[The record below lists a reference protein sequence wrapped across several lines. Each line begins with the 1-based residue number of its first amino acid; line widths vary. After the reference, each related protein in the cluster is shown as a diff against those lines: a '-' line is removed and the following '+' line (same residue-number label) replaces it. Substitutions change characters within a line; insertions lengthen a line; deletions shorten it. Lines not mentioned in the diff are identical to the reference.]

1 MKILFLCTGNSCRS
15 ILAEALFNHKAPIG
29 WQAMSAGSQPTG
41 TVNPYSLKILENHG
55 IDATELH
62 SKTWNDLPKT
72 PDIVITVCASA
83 AGETCP
89 LYLGKAVKTHWGLS
103 DPADATGSEQ
113 QILAVFESTY
123 ASLSNGIEAFLDL
136 PLATL
141 ADDPQQLKIELD
153 LIGQN
158 FFNQSFQ

>member
-1 MKILFLCTGNSCRS
+1 MILQVSQEDPFMAVT
-15 ILAEALFNHKAPIG
+15 EALFNHKAPIG

-123 ASLSNGIEAFLDL
+123 ASLS
-136 PLATL
+136 
-141 ADDPQQLKIELD
+141 K
-153 LIGQN
+153 
-158 FFNQSFQ
+158 S